1 LFNNF
6 NPKCHVCGVQTVVSR
21 FLVSAHHP
29 SGQSLLRYSFS
40 KKTFNFEL
48 QQNLTD
54 VIKNIQL
61 KSHVAVKHCHFHI
74 STHKIMDKNKFMQ
87 VTASSTETFV
97 SNGSE
102 KNEEKMNQELAYK
115 CIIIV
120 SGVLSLLSAILFCT
134 TFPMLY
140 NTAQTLSSAIQSDFD
155 SCEDS
160 IRVLEDSILKLNPKN
175 HSSRTPLIKRQS
187 LGQSSVIFNGLVV
200 FQECPACCI
209 PGIQG
214 PPGEPGLPGLPGSP
228 GSEGSIGRPGTTPNA
243 SCIPERVYEPP
254 PCLPCPQGPRGPVGH
269 PGFPGDS
276 GDPGIM
282 GRPGNQGPPGPPG
295 STGIPG
301 PPGLMGPPGAA
312 GDAGMP
318 PETKII
324 QGLPGD
330 PGDPGPWGPPGSPG
344 LPGLNGAPG
353 LPGEKGWPGE
363 PGNPGDMGIPG
374 LPGPMG
380 ESGTAG
386 PPGVCICDDT
396 EVIIE
401 DAKGKIPAPWAPP
414 YQPVPPTT
422 GYSDAQIPN
431 PYQMQIEIPSYST
444 GNNLQ
449 MHNTIFPPPNQMQP
463 HEQHH
468 QLVKRKDE
476 SHSRKKDVQ
485 LLSKDESQCDQMW
498 NRRIRAYQIMIKI
511 QLALSTFS
519 LLLISC
525 ILPLMNTYIGKNEDY
540 AQRQLILCEE
550 STNDFIQQISNLKMI
565 SINRTR
571 RQMPNANAYGLPQMN
586 GIENQCE
593 GCCIAGPPGPRGQPG
608 KPGRPGSAGKPG
620 KPGIPGKTPNTTCP
634 RFDVIKPPPCQ
645 PCPRGPPGIKGWP
658 GFPGDI
664 GPIGPMGDKGEDGE
678 PGEPGEPGP
687 EGPEGFPGSPGDPG
701 DKGITPNSKME
712 PGPPGDPGQP
722 GPVGYPGPPGLPGR
736 DGPVGPIGLPGWPGE
751 PGEVGEQGYPGPEGA
766 VGLPGTPGQPGN
778 CVCQSQVDNLEI
790 SRFQ

>member
-1 LFNNF
+1 LFNNLLQVIIQKQDHY
-6 NPKCHVCGVQTVVSR
+6 NKVVRICSVAAIQNVIHVCGVQTDVT
-21 FLVSAHHP
+21 FLFSVHHP
-29 SGQSLLRYSFS
+29 ANHCYLNISISIPARP
-40 KKTFNFEL
+40 
-48 QQNLTD
+48 
-54 VIKNIQL
+54 IK
-61 KSHVAVKHCHFHI
+61 AVF
-74 STHKIMDKNKFMQ
+74 MEKNKFMPG
-87 VTASSTETFV
+87 TASCTKTFS
-97 SNGSE
+97 SNESE

-140 NTAQTLSSAIQSDFD
+140 NTAQTLSSAIQYDFD

-160 IRVLEDSILKLNPKN
+160 IRVLEDSILKLSPKN

-187 LGQSSVIFNGLVV
+187 FGQSSAIFNGLVV

-228 GSEGSIGRPGTTPNA
+228 GSEGSVGRPGTTPNA

-282 GRPGNQGPPGPPG
+282 GRPGNQGPPGSPG
-295 STGIPG
+295 STGVPG
-301 PPGLMGPPGAA
+301 PPGLMGPPGAV

-318 PETKII
+318 PETKIM

-330 PGDPGPWGPPGSPG
+330 AGDPGLRGAPGSPG
-344 LPGLNGAPG
+344 LPGLNGAAG

-363 PGNPGDMGIPG
+363 PGNPGNMGIPG

-380 ESGTAG
+380 EAGTAG

-401 DAKGKIPAPWAPP
+401 DARGKIPAPWAPP
-414 YQPVPPTT
+414 YQPVPPT
-422 GYSDAQIPN
+422 GYSDVQIPN
-431 PYQMQIEIPSYST
+431 SYQMRIEIPPSST

-468 QLVKRKDE
+468 RL
-476 SHSRKKDVQ
+476 
-485 LLSKDESQCDQMW
+485 
-498 NRRIRAYQIMIKI
+498 
-511 QLALSTFS
+511 
-519 LLLISC
+519 
-525 ILPLMNTYIGKNEDY
+525 
-540 AQRQLILCEE
+540 E
-550 STNDFIQQISNLKMI
+550 STNDFIRQISNVKMI

-571 RQMPNANAYGLPQMN
+571 RQMPNGNAYGFPEMN

-664 GPIGPMGDKGEDGE
+664 GPIGPMGDKGKDGE

-701 DKGITPNSKME
+701 DKGITPDSKME

-751 PGEVGEQGYPGPEGA
+751 PGELGEQGYPGPEGA
-766 VGLPGTPGQPGN
+766 VGLPGTPGKPGN
-778 CVCQSQVDNLEI
+778 CVCQSQDNTLEI
-790 SRFQ
+790 RRFQ